1 MPQPCSTLTKIK
13 TNSILNAIMDTVPK
27 ADKLIILGDFNARV
41 GADWT
46 ACDGVLGRHGV
57 GQCNSNGQFLLELC
71 MTYDLNITNTNFQLP
86 IRNRTSWMHPRSKHW
101 HLIDYILV
109 RQEDRS
115 DVRVTK
121 SMCGTDCWT
130 NHRLLVSKL
139 NLTVQPQKRP
149 QGQKL
154 PKKLNVAKL
163 HDQEVYTAK
172 N

>member
-1 MPQPCSTLTKIK
+1 
-13 TNSILNAIMDTVPK
+13 
-27 ADKLIILGDFNARV
+27 
-41 GADWT
+41 
-46 ACDGVLGRHGV
+46 
-57 GQCNSNGQFLLELC
+57 
-71 MTYDLNITNTNFQLP
+71 
-86 IRNRTSWMHPRSKHW
+86 MHPRSKHW

-121 SMCGTDCWT
+121 SMCGADCWT
-130 NHRLLVSKL
+130 DHRLLVSKL

-163 HDQEVYTAK
+163 HDQVKEAE
-172 N
+172 